1 MERSLCASSFMP
13 QMTSNFVFF
22 LSYFSQT
29 SDDFHG
35 HLRLCLY
42 PEICL
47 SELPASNPSWTTIR
61 SSWKATVEAWKRLA
75 SGQEPQDMTLRCQVL
90 HKLRGSH
97 FNGRSK
103 KTNQGFGFNTN
114 KTHLGLIWAVNLL
127 PPPKKNI

>member
-1 MERSLCASSFMP
+1 MP

-103 KTNQGFGFNTN
+103 KNNQGFGFNT
-114 KTHLGLIWAVNLL
+114 
-127 PPPKKNI
+127 KNGTWD

>member
-1 MERSLCASSFMP
+1 MP

-61 SSWKATVEAWKRLA
+61 SSWKSTVEAWKRLA
-75 SGQEPQDMTLRCQVL
+75 SGQEPQDMTLRFQVL
-90 HKLRGSH
+90 HQLGELRWSH

-103 KTNQGFGFNTN
+103 NNNQVLDLNN
-114 KTHLGLIWAVNLL
+114 KTRHLGLGPGL
-127 PPPKKNI
+127 